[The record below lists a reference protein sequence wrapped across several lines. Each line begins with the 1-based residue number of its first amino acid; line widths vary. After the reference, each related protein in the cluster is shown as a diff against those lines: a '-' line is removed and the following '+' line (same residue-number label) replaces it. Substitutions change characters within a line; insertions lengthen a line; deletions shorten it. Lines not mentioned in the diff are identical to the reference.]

1 MAYEGKQKKSK
12 HLACRGQAEEVEHL
26 ARPAGSG
33 CSCKQVKWGAIVV
46 TTAAIVVVILLAAAE
61 CILVLSKERRSLQHF
76 SSSLLLPSETTNLQL
91 STPTA
96 AATSN
101 RLVKHNTVL
110 LSECSEP
117 YNIKCCLKPDVD
129 HNYKTDPLYPPPT
142 KPPSSSCPQIVPS
155 KFNKSA
161 DYNTFT
167 LTETFQYIQAGGSIA
182 RFGDGEIRAFWS
194 GERATWE
201 RRSPELSKALK
212 FVASLGGSP
221 GGGGRKGQGG
231 RNGEAQYSLPCLCV
245 GTYPVLD
252 GNFTYFRQGKRR
264 AFAQNIYRHYIET
277 WNDIMPK
284 GQYCDSF
291 ISRPD
296 GVDKEEYPPFE
307 YFTPQW
313 QQVFENKNV
322 LLVRGGKGPIY
333 ANNTNSSDSIVG
345 SRPATHDTSV
355 FDRHLKYAKNVEQ
368 ILSFQYNKTVKN
380 KKRKK
385 KRKQDRKSKSKEVDE
400 KTAVVEEVSLVDSMS
415 DIFPHYVGLR
425 DTVLDRLESG
435 QFDLVVLSLGQ
446 AATVL
451 AAELSCRGH
460 QALDVGQFGGNVIKD
475 D

>member
-1 MAYEGKQKKSK
+1 MMMMERIEDRRRRPTREGKGRRK
-12 HLACRGQAEEVEHL
+12 
-26 ARPAGSG
+26 
-33 CSCKQVKWGAIVV
+33 AIVV
-46 TTAAIVVVILLAAAE
+46 TTTAIVVVIVLAAAE
-61 CILVLSKERRSLQHF
+61 CFLMLSKERRRLQHF
-76 SSSLLLPSETTNLQL
+76 SSSLLVPSETTDLRP

-96 AATSN
+96 TTTAATSATSN
-101 RLVKHNTVL
+101 RVVKRNTVL

-117 YNIKCCLKPDVD
+117 YNAKCCLKFDANQ
-129 HNYKTDPLYPPPT
+129 NYKTDLQFPSAP
-142 KPPSSSCPQIVPS
+142 KPSKSACPQITPS

-161 DYNTFT
+161 HYNTFT

-182 RFGDGEIRAFWS
+182 RFGDGEIKAFWS
-194 GERATWE
+194 GKRASWE

-221 GGGGRKGQGG
+221 GDGGSKGRGGRSTGEGQ
-231 RNGEAQYSLPCLCV
+231 SSSSCLCV

-264 AFAQNIYRHYIET
+264 TFAQKIYQQYIET

-313 QQVFENKNV
+313 QQIFRNKNV

-333 ANNTNSSDSIVG
+333 ANNTSTNDRIVG
-345 SRPATHDTSV
+345 SRPATHDTTV

-368 ILSFQYNKTVKN
+368 ILSFQSQSSKN
-380 KKRKK
+380 KNEKTKKKKK
-385 KRKQDRKSKSKEVDE
+385 KRKHDRKSNTVEE
-400 KTAVVEEVSLVDSMS
+400 KMMVVEEVSLVDSTS

-425 DTVLDRLESG
+425 DTVLARLESG

-446 AATVL
+446 TATVL
-451 AAELSCRGH
+451 AAEISCRGY
-460 QALDVGQFGGNVIKD
+460 QALDVGQFGGNVIKAD
-475 D
+475 

>member
-1 MAYEGKQKKSK
+1 MAHEGKQKKSK
-12 HLACRGQAEEVEHL
+12 HLGL

-380 KKRKK
+380 KKQKK

-425 DTVLDRLESG
+425 DTVLARLESG

>member
-1 MAYEGKQKKSK
+1 MAHEGKQKKSK
-12 HLACRGQAEEVEHL
+12 HLG
-26 ARPAGSG
+26 
-33 CSCKQVKWGAIVV
+33 V
-46 TTAAIVVVILLAAAE
+46 TVVILLAAAE

-221 GGGGRKGQGG
+221 GGGGRKGQRG
-231 RNGEAQYSLPCLCV
+231 RNTGEAQSSLPCLCV

-380 KKRKK
+380 KKQKK